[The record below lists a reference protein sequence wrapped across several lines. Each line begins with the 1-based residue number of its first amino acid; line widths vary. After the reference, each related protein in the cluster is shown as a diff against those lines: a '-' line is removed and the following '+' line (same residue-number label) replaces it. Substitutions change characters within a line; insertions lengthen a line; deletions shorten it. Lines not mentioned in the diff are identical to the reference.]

1 VPVAKEILKIGSIVV
16 ARPGN
21 FVARS
26 AVEHY
31 GWQDKVTDDEWWAS
45 VPPVVDIE
53 LPEEP
58 APQRRV
64 RKRTR

>member
-1 VPVAKEILKIGSIVV
+1 VPVAKEILRIGEIVV
-16 ARPGN
+16 AMPGN

-31 GWQDKVTDDEWWAS
+31 GWQDKVTDECAP
-45 VPPVVDIE
+45 VAAVVDVE

-58 APQRRV
+58 TPQQRV
-64 RKRTR
+64 RKKTR